1 MIKFDNLKKACEDL
15 NFELVN
21 FRGFSSVVD
30 KGGARLK
37 LMNFSPKTPWI
48 LSFTNTFNVL
58 EGSEKARL
66 IKAIIRDYERYLNG
80 DD

>member
-37 LMNFSPKTPWI
+37 LMNFSPETPWI
-48 LSFTNTFNVL
+48 LSFANTFNVL
-58 EGSEKARL
+58 EGSEKATL
-66 IKAIIRDYERYLNG
+66 IKAITKDYEEFIN
-80 DD
+80 DEV